1 MALPPLTVRLRDTLD
16 LVLLLDGV
24 RVRGPLGSV
33 DELIGEALG
42 DGLDVTEGSLAGA
55 GGDQVDGLQRRSQSA
70 ARPTMPNCKKK
81 VTLADSA
88 STATPLPCGLGGTS
102 QAAELTAGS
111 GPHTTGAVPQTSS
124 YPPARG
130 HTAATLHLPSAGCH
144 RALPPRT
151 AAHTFRK
158 CPIRTLPGPSR
169 EHSCAHLVHAAERR
183 DIHSLATDHTGGANT
198 GGILAGAGVDDGINA
213 DLDGVLVGEEVD
225 DLERVLDDA
234 HRHDLLAVVAA
245 VLHHGVHEAPR
256 PAPHRPAPGDGSH
269 HSRTKPNAQG
279 IPAPCPRP
287 RRPSARSHGLI
298 P

>member
-55 GGDQVDGLQRRSQSA
+55 GGDQVDG
-70 ARPTMPNCKKK
+70 
-81 VTLADSA
+81 
-88 STATPLPCGLGGTS
+88 
-102 QAAELTAGS
+102 
-111 GPHTTGAVPQTSS
+111 
-124 YPPARG
+124 
-130 HTAATLHLPSAGCH
+130 
-144 RALPPRT
+144 
-151 AAHTFRK
+151 
-158 CPIRTLPGPSR
+158 
-169 EHSCAHLVHAAERR
+169 LVHAAERR

-245 VLHHGVHEAPR
+245 VLHHGVHEAARGAGVSSARRPR
-256 PAPHRPAPGDGSH
+256 GPDQLRAINAAVAPLPDRSPGARPCRGA
-269 HSRTKPNAQG
+269 RTLARARTSNQT
-279 IPAPCPRP
+279 CPRT
-287 RRPSARSHGLI
+287 PSARSAPPGSRRRV
-298 P
+298 PSQPDET